1 MANDFFEIT
10 DNYLFINKN
19 LKKRITKKFSKK
31 FKPIL
36 HYYINQWEIETKEKL
51 SVPAP
56 PEVIANRLERENA
69 LYPHYNS
76 GLLIS
81 SVYSDFEESFTA
93 SGNLQYNIKVGVEVP
108 LPNRQRQYYTNLG
121 LPTPKSGAKKAWFG
135 WLDRVLRGENIEPT
149 SIRDFVTK
157 ATKKVGKVR

>member
-19 LKKRITKKFSKK
+19 LKKRVSKKFSKK

-36 HYYINQWEIETKEKL
+36 HHYINQWENETKVKL
-51 SVPAP
+51 SNPAP
-56 PEVIANRLERENA
+56 PDVIANRLERENA
-69 LYPHYNS
+69 LYPHFNS
-76 GLLIS
+76 GILIS

-93 SGNLQYNIKVGVEVP
+93 SGKLQYHIKVGVDVP

-121 LPTPKSGAKKAWFG
+121 LPTPKSGVKKAWFG
-135 WLDRVLRGENIEPT
+135 WLDRVLRGENTEPI

-157 ATKKVGKVR
+157 ATKKVGKVG